1 MGQFLHKH
9 NTDNVHSR
17 AVIVGLI
24 NLLNSRV
31 HYENILGDDSIEI
44 VGVPFLYAMSGD
56 ERFLQDFFT
65 HWNDC
70 VHPRMA
76 DGNYDVIP
84 RGTVTLT
91 SNTINTEM
99 MTHRFVRG
107 TYVKEINGQLQRFSA
122 FLNSLPLTMSFDIEI
137 QTDTVLDAF
146 KIQQSVI
153 ETFYKVQVFSVNFRG
168 FRVPCQA
175 GFSEDLGI
183 EKTFEFSYQD
193 QGKVSIKFQVEIET
207 YYPVTDPTTERND
220 NNRMKTFG
228 INGQLPSSFNPNSPL
243 PFETQTTDQTTDS
256 SFDMSKNGQRDIL
269 ASNPNRSLNA
279 SSQAIGAKIYPVG
292 EKNKPKYYINII
304 TPQADD
310 TFFSTG
316 TIPISWVNT
325 GIVTAVNIYY
335 QIVGTNTWI
344 PIIKNLRNGGF
355 FDWVAP
361 YFDANGVEQTT
372 DNLEANIITTTGINA
387 RIRAIID
394 NAGGIENIVIFDS
407 GIGYDNSD
415 IIQVSPI
422 SRPFETPLTVVNPV
436 IQTGISGSGEIV
448 EAIINEPGSG
458 FIPTISTNIVIKIE
472 DSANAAVYD
481 VLQKSGKFTGDID
494 NTTIIEDR
502 SYINNINP
510 TVNELL
516 ADGYLGTGL
525 QLSGTGISEGT
536 IITEIDEVNNRIK
549 ISQPVTSKET
559 NELFLLSPIVAVL
572 TIK

>member
-1 MGQFLHKH
+1 M
-9 NTDNVHSR
+9 
-17 AVIVGLI
+17 
-24 NLLNSRV
+24 
-31 HYENILGDDSIEI
+31 
-44 VGVPFLYAMSGD
+44 
-56 ERFLQDFFT
+56 
-65 HWNDC
+65 
-70 VHPRMA
+70 
-76 DGNYDVIP
+76 
-84 RGTVTLT
+84 
-91 SNTINTEM
+91 
-99 MTHRFVRG
+99 
-107 TYVKEINGQLQRFSA
+107 
-122 FLNSLPLTMSFDIEI
+122 
-137 QTDTVLDAF
+137 
-146 KIQQSVI
+146 
-153 ETFYKVQVFSVNFRG
+153 
-168 FRVPCQA
+168 
-175 GFSEDLGI
+175 
-183 EKTFEFSYQD
+183 
-193 QGKVSIKFQVEIET
+193 
-207 YYPVTDPTTERND
+207 
-220 NNRMKTFG
+220 
-228 INGQLPSSFNPNSPL
+228 
-243 PFETQTTDQTTDS
+243 
-256 SFDMSKNGQRDIL
+256 
-269 ASNPNRSLNA
+269 
-279 SSQAIGAKIYPVG
+279 KIY
-292 EKNKPKYYINII
+292 
-304 TPQADD
+304 
-310 TFFSTG
+310 
-316 TIPISWVNT
+316 
-325 GIVTAVNIYY
+325 
-335 QIVGTNTWI
+335 
-344 PIIKNLRNGGF
+344 RN
-355 FDWVAP
+355 
-361 YFDANGVEQTT
+361 Q
-372 DNLEANIITTTGINA
+372 INA

-536 IITEIDEVNNRIK
+536 IITEIDEVNNTIK